1 MGQLLLQRS
10 RRKADGYRAGKFFPS
25 QGCNL
30 GADKNEAAA
39 LASLMPTVRG
49 MGMLK
54 APGWA
59 QSMAR
64 ATPGGGKSAVSGGLS
79 QCHFGFLFHEEMR
92 PIWPL
97 A

>member
-1 MGQLLLQRS
+1 
-10 RRKADGYRAGKFFPS
+10 
-25 QGCNL
+25 
-30 GADKNEAAA
+30 
-39 LASLMPTVRG
+39 
-49 MGMLK
+49 MLK